1 MSNTFNYNNTNIKSK
16 GNNITGVSKNVF
28 KETLSFI
35 DNKWEYWNNEIKQLE
50 SDAHELERMFN
61 NYDRD
66 PKYLEL
72 KTDILKKIEFKKNN
86 LINLEQ
92 ILLDLKIQLERSN

>member
-1 MSNTFNYNNTNIKSK
+1 MSNTFNYNNNTNIKK
-16 GNNITGVSKNVF
+16 KNNTGISKNVF

-35 DNKWEYWNNEIKQLE
+35 DNKWDFWNNEIKQLE
-50 SDAHELERMFN
+50 LDASELERMFN
-61 NYDRD
+61 SYDRD

-72 KTDILKKIEFKKNN
+72 KTNILKKIEFKKNN
-86 LINLEQ
+86 LINLEK

>member
-1 MSNTFNYNNTNIKSK
+1 MSNTFNYNNTNIKYK
-16 GNNITGVSKNVF
+16 NNNIIGVSKNVF

-66 PKYLEL
+66 P
-72 KTDILKKIEFKKNN
+72 
-86 LINLEQ
+86 
-92 ILLDLKIQLERSN
+92 SN